1 MSLIRMEI
9 LQNIQSIEN
18 ILKIS
23 LNINPKK
30 MKKLIYIAFLVI
42 FTMPVSAQEL
52 INLYKNGTVR
62 LVPDNQYAQ
71 NNDWNKVFRSYY
83 DTLYGRPMGN
93 RMSLIVLPDGSVAVN
108 HAYRNYYT
116 IFSPGGKFEKELT
129 IKKKNG
135 GTVNNPKNIAGIV
148 NGNTFFTGLDN
159 MGNMICFDFNGN
171 YLKTLKLNYM
181 TRQMIGLPNDKI
193 AVVGWVIWKTK
204 FRDFV
209 VILDYN
215 TNEQKIIWDHFT
227 DRVEEKNQ
235 HVPFNYSY
243 KFKERG
249 MIGFNTMPF
258 TSDGGLDPPPKI
270 AYVNNNL
277 VIALPTTGEIL
288 VYDTQG
294 NLVSKDKVDWAVN
307 YISVKEQ
314 KEIQQKAID
323 KYKSIKN
330 PQFADWVS
338 PEENKQALEQIIKE
352 MEEDLGNIT
361 EPIPIPVISTIIKD
375 SDGNLLFFEIPKEE
389 NANKFNVWVYENN
402 GKFVCQSSFVCD
414 DYNLVINPSKMVFHD
429 GYIYSLQVLKKANG
443 VPLRLVR
450 FSLKND

>member
-1 MSLIRMEI
+1 
-9 LQNIQSIEN
+9 
-18 ILKIS
+18 
-23 LNINPKK
+23 
-30 MKKLIYIAFLVI
+30 MKKLIYAVFLLV
-42 FTMPVSAQEL
+42 FTTPVPAQKL
-52 INLYKNGTVR
+52 IDLYKKGTVR
-62 LVPDNQYAQ
+62 LVPDTRYAQ
-71 NNDWNKVFRSYY
+71 NNDWDKVFRSYY

-93 RMSLIVLPDGSVAVN
+93 RKSLIVLPDGSVVVN

-116 IFSPGGKFEKELT
+116 KFNPNGRFEKELT

-135 GTVNNPKNIAGIV
+135 GTLNNPRNIAGII

-159 MGNMICFDFNGN
+159 MGNMICSDFNGN
-171 YLKTLKLNYM
+171 YIKSLKLNYM
-181 TRQMIGLPNDKI
+181 TSQMIGLPEGKI

-209 VILDYN
+209 AIVDYN

-227 DRVEEKNQ
+227 DSPDFKNQ
-235 HVPFNYSY
+235 HVPFNYTY
-243 KFKERG
+243 YFKERG
-249 MIGFNTMPF
+249 AFSINTMPY
-258 TSDGGLDPPPKI
+258 TMYTGIRPPPQI
-270 AYVNNNL
+270 AYVKNNL
-277 VIALPTTGEIL
+277 VVALPSTGEIL
-288 VYDTQG
+288 VYDTEG
-294 NLVSKDKVDWAVN
+294 NLKSKDKVDWAVN

-323 KYKSIKN
+323 EYKSIKN
-330 PQFADWVS
+330 PHFANWVS
-338 PEENKQALEQIIKE
+338 PEENQHALEQIIKE

-414 DYNLVINPSKMVFHD
+414 DYDLVINPSKMVFHN
-429 GYIYSLQVLKKANG
+429 GYIYSLQILKKADG

-450 FSLKND
+450 FSLKSD